1 MIPFTMAYKPTIPA
15 DCIDMYDISDPTK
28 IVFNKAGVYKIQ
40 VALMVQYGIRTDSPV
55 NCTAVVK
62 NGTTNIAYGL
72 GSFGHVLYPTN
83 RAQ

>member
-1 MIPFTMAYKPTIPA
+1 
-15 DCIDMYDISDPTK
+15 
-28 IVFNKAGVYKIQ
+28 
-40 VALMVQYGIRTDSPV
+40 MVQYGIRTDSPV